1 MLILINPEVTELKVL
16 HVLVPSLAKHLML
29 IEVMSIERLLSDLE
43 GALEASPIPFLV
55 YLPVPL
61 PQMDVLSLARFVLHI
76 RHAISKIVW
85 IDEESM
91 EVDIPV
97 GSFKKRTRYSG
108 MTGGSTG
115 AEVVETVCTVE
126 DLPKSNSW
134 GIW

>member
-1 MLILINPEVTELKVL
+1 
-16 HVLVPSLAKHLML
+16 ML

-85 IDEESM
+85 IDEESTT
-91 EVDIPV
+91 VDLPV
-97 GSFKKRTRYSG
+97 DFFKKWREYEGTF
-108 MTGGSTG
+108 
-115 AEVVETVCTVE
+115 E
-126 DLPKSNSW
+126 
-134 GIW
+134 I